1 MSSKTQLDNSGD
13 RVTVNDDST
22 LKSDFL
28 SSAEQM
34 QAKLGHALC
43 LAKWQQTS
51 LHLTT
56 GHTNSC
62 YHPPLHRID
71 VNDIAHNPSALH
83 NTEHKKIQ
91 KIGRAHV

>member
-1 MSSKTQLDNSGD
+1 MSSETLLDNNGD
-13 RVTVNDDST
+13 KAVADSDGN
-22 LKSDFL
+22 LHSDFM

-34 QAKLGHALC
+34 QAKLGPALC

-62 YHPPLHRID
+62 YHPPY
-71 VNDIAHNPSALH
+71 IA
-83 NTEHKKIQ
+83 TGYQ
-91 KIGRAHV
+91 VF